1 MKPNEKNIPIAA
13 VILAAGK
20 GTRMRSESAKVLHR
34 LHGRPMVIF
43 PVEAARAVGAE
54 KIVLVVGHQADKV
67 RKTVE
72 KQEGD
77 VLFVLQRHQLGTA
90 HAVLQARRA
99 LNKFSGTVLILCG
112 DVPLLTKDTLEAL
125 LDHHRRSGASVTVL
139 TSRPP
144 DPSGYGRVIRDAEG
158 RVAGIVEEADTG
170 DAEKKI
176 GEINTGIYCV
186 ESDFL
191 FDALDAVRT
200 DNAQREY
207 YLTDIVGEAARRG
220 LTVCAYELADHREA
234 TGINTP
240 EQLDEAHHIL
250 RQRLP

>member
-1 MKPNEKNIPIAA
+1 
-13 VILAAGK
+13 
-20 GTRMRSESAKVLHR
+20 
-34 LHGRPMVIF
+34 
-43 PVEAARAVGAE
+43 
-54 KIVLVVGHQADKV
+54 
-67 RKTVE
+67 
-72 KQEGD
+72 
-77 VLFVLQRHQLGTA
+77 
-90 HAVLQARRA
+90 
-99 LNKFSGTVLILCG
+99 
-112 DVPLLTKDTLEAL
+112 
-125 LDHHRRSGASVTVL
+125 SVTVL

-220 LTVCAYELADHREA
+220 RTVCAYELTDHREA